1 MGNTPFKMK
10 GSPMARNFGAPFKV
24 KDSDGNEVIAND
36 TTGEVNTDYQD
47 NMQDATDSG
56 SFDKAFGA
64 ARKSG
69 AKTFTYKGKSFTTKL
84 EKQLNKN

>member
-1 MGNTPFKMK
+1 MK
-10 GSPMARNFGAPFKV
+10 FQNWAGVNK
-24 KDSDGNEVIAND
+24 ND
-36 TTGEVNTDYQD
+36 KFLAMEVNADYQD

-84 EKQLNKN
+84 EK